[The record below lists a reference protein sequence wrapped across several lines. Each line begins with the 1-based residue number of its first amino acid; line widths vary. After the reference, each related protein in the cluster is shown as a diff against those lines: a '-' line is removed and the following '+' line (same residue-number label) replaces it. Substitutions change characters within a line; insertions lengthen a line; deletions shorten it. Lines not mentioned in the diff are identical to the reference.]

1 MPMINADGCLLNVS
15 VEGRDAG
22 PTIMLSNSLGAT
34 MQMWEPQMAALTKL
48 YRVVRYDRRG
58 HGKSDVPAGPYA
70 MDRFGKDV
78 LAILDDLNIERVHW
92 CGLSMGGMV
101 GQWLGANAPERI
113 DRLILANTSSY
124 YPDPTNWLNRIKA
137 VNEGGLASIADTVI
151 AAWLTAG
158 FREREPQIAAKLKA
172 MLVASPQQGY
182 IACCE
187 ALSHLD
193 QRALLP
199 RITAPTLVIAGRHDM
214 STPVEA
220 SVFIRS
226 RIPNASMTLLD
237 AAHISNVEQSHNF
250 TEAVVGFLTQH

>member
-1 MPMINADGCLLNVS
+1 MPMIDADGCLLNVS
-15 VEGRDAG
+15 VEGRDGG

-58 HGKSDVPAGPYA
+58 HGKSGVPAGPYS
-70 MDRFGKDV
+70 MERFGKDV
-78 LAILDDLNIERVHW
+78 LAILDDLNIEKIHW
-92 CGLSMGGMV
+92 CGVSMGGMV

-113 DRLILANTSSY
+113 EKLILANTSCY

-137 VNEGGLASIADTVI
+137 VKESGIASIADAVI
-151 AAWLTAG
+151 AAWLTAD
-158 FREREPQIAAKLKA
+158 FREREPQITQRMKA
-172 MLVASPQQGY
+172 MLIASPVEGY

-187 ALSHLD
+187 ALSTLD
-193 QRALLP
+193 QRDLLP

-226 RIPNASMTLLD
+226 HIPNASMTLLD

-250 TEAVVGFLTQH
+250 TEAVVGFLTQR

>member
-1 MPMINADGCLLNVS
+1 MPMIDADGCLLNVS
-15 VEGRDAG
+15 VEGRDGG

-58 HGKSDVPAGPYA
+58 HGKSGVPAGPYS
-70 MDRFGKDV
+70 MERFGKDV

-113 DRLILANTSSY
+113 DRMILANTSCY

-137 VNEGGLASIADTVI
+137 VSDGGIAAIADAVI
-151 AAWLTAG
+151 AAWLTEDY
-158 FREREPQIAAKLKA
+158 RDREPKIAARMKA
-172 MLVASPQQGY
+172 MLMATPVQGY
-182 IACCE
+182 VACCE
-187 ALSHLD
+187 ALSRLD
-193 QRALLP
+193 QRDLLP
-199 RITAPTLVIAGRHDM
+199 QIKTPTLVIAGRHDM
-214 STPVEA
+214 ATPVEA

-226 RIPNASMTLLD
+226 HIPNASMTLLD
-237 AAHISNVEQSHNF
+237 AAHISNIEQSHNF
-250 TEAVVGFLTQH
+250 TEAVVGFLTQR